1 MSFST
6 LIFLLLFL
14 PLYLIFYMRSDSIS
28 GKNNVLLVFSLI
40 FYAFGG
46 LKYLLLLIIMAA
58 AGWAF
63 GLAIER
69 ANSKKNKQTLLV
81 LSVVIFLAV
90 LGIFSIFQL
99 HLSKQRVC
107 RSIYRNNLFIVKISA
122 ELACVVGYIFPVGIS
137 SRSFKEI

>member
-69 ANSKKNKQTLLV
+69 ANSKKNKQY
-81 LSVVIFLAV
+81 
-90 LGIFSIFQL
+90 FQ
-99 HLSKQRVC
+99 
-107 RSIYRNNLFIVKISA
+107 
-122 ELACVVGYIFPVGIS
+122 
-137 SRSFKEI
+137 